1 MNFAQLMVAKIV
13 LSTEAR
19 WSVMIVE
26 KASN

>member
-1 MNFAQLMVAKIV
+1 MNFVQLMVVKIA